1 MYKKYKIG
9 IAALGIVMAVALI
22 LAAWP
27 YLRGTTIAVL
37 EPMGHIARREQQ
49 LIVFGSILSLFVVV
63 PVFGLLF
70 YILWKYRA
78 SNTKA
83 SYAPDWDRNNWYEA
97 AWWLIPT
104 ILILVLSV
112 VTWNSTHELDPYKKL
127 QSSAKP
133 LTIQVVA
140 LNWKWLFIYPESNIA
155 TVNYVQFPKERPVEF
170 VITSDTTMNS
180 FWIPQLG
187 GQVYAMSGMSTKL
200 HLIADGAA
208 TYRGLSANISG
219 EGFARMTFE
228 ARSTSQADFD
238 TWVTSVKQSRG
249 QRLNETTY
257 AKLAEPTQGYAI
269 TKYPTVD
276 RSLYDTIVMKYMKP
290 AGPTSTPRQQEMN
303 HEHQHH
309 TMPGMDH
316 GDM

>member
-1 MYKKYKIG
+1 MYRKYKIA
-9 IAALGIVMAVALI
+9 IALVGGFCVLALVVA
-22 LAAWP
+22 A
-27 YLRGTTIAVL
+27 YLYLKGTTIAVL

-49 LIVFGSILSLFVVV
+49 LIVFASALSLLVVI

-70 YILWKYRA
+70 FILWKYRA

-83 SYAPDWDRNNWYEA
+83 PYQPDWDRHNGYEA

-104 ILILVLSV
+104 LLILVLSV

-127 QSSAKP
+127 SSSKKP

-140 LNWKWLFIYPESNIA
+140 LNWKWLFIYPEANIA
-155 TVNYVQFPKERPVEF
+155 TVNYVQFPSDRPIEF
-170 VITSDTTMNS
+170 VITSDATMNS

-200 HLIADGAA
+200 HLIADGDGR
-208 TYRGLSANISG
+208 YRGVSANISG

-228 ARSTSQADFD
+228 ARSSSQTAYDQ
-238 TWVTSVKQSRG
+238 WVRSIQQNRG
-249 QRLNETTY
+249 QHLNAQTY
-257 AKLAEPTQGYAI
+257 AKLAEPTKGYPV
-269 TKYPTVD
+269 TRYPAVD
-276 RSLYDTIVMKYMKP
+276 AMLYDTIVMKYMKP
-290 AGPTSTPRQQEMN
+290 AGPTNAAPKAE
-303 HEHQHH
+303 EHQHH
-309 TMPGMDH
+309 TMPMQGMDH